1 MTIDKNKVVAVSY
14 ELEVEGSIADKAGSE
29 KPLEYI
35 HGSKP
40 HLRER
45 SRELLSNSL

>member
-35 HGSKP
+35 HGTGM
-40 HLRER
+40 RER
-45 SRELLSNSL
+45 SRELLSTSL